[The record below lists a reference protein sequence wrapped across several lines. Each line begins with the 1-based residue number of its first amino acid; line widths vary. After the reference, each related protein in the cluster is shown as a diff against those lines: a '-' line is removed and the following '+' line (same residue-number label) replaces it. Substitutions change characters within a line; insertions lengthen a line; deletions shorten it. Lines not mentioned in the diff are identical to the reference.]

1 MDAVTAFPTFVLNN
15 VGWTFNFVF
24 SQALF
29 WGYGFPALND
39 YGYDDAEKSQSGLG
53 GIPSGPSGSGVA
65 VISTMLM
72 VVGSLAWG
80 SAFLS
85 FKKPSKD

>member
-1 MDAVTAFPTFVLNN
+1 MDAITAFPTFVLSN

-29 WGYGFPALND
+29 WGYGFPALSD
-39 YGYDDAEKSQSGLG
+39 HGYDDAEKSPASFG

-65 VISTMLM
+65 IISTMLM
-72 VVGSLAWG
+72 VVGALAWS
-80 SAFLS
+80 SAFLA
-85 FKKPSKD
+85 FKKVS